1 VRILLDTQIA
11 IWALTDTKR
20 LGGRARAL
28 IADEANDVFI
38 SAVSVWEIAIKF
50 ALAKR
55 PGAPPFSGAV
65 ALDAFIVAGYRMLYV
80 TAHHAA
86 GVESLPPLHADPFD
100 RLLVAQ
106 ALQEPLR
113 LLTADAVLVGYG
125 AMVIEA

>member
-1 VRILLDTQIA
+1 MRILLDTQIA

-20 LGGRARAL
+20 LSGRARAL
-28 IADEANDVFI
+28 IADKANDVFV

-50 ALAKR
+50 ALGKR
-55 PGAPPFSGAV
+55 AGAPPFSGAV
-65 ALDAFIVAGYRMLYV
+65 ALDAFIAAGYRMLNV
-80 TAHHAA
+80 TPQHAA

-106 ALQEPLR
+106 ALLEPLR
-113 LLTADAVLVGYG
+113 LLTADAVLAGYG

>member
-20 LGGRARAL
+20 LSERARTL
-28 IADEANDVFI
+28 IGDEANDVFV

-55 PGAPPFSGAV
+55 TGAPPFSGTV
-65 ALDAFIVAGYRMLYV
+65 ARDSFRAAGYRMLNV
-80 TAHHAA
+80 TPEHAV
-86 GVESLPPLHADPFD
+86 GIDGLPPLHADPFD
-100 RLLVAQ
+100 RMLISQ

-113 LLTADAVLVGYG
+113 LLTADTALAGYG
-125 AMVIEA
+125 AVVIVA

>member
-20 LGGRARAL
+20 LSGRARGL
-28 IADEANDVFI
+28 IADEANDVFV

-50 ALAKR
+50 VLGKR
-55 PGAPPFSGAV
+55 SGAPPFSGAV
-65 ALDAFIVAGYRMLYV
+65 ALDAFTAAGYRMLNV

-86 GVESLPPLHADPFD
+86 GVESLPRLHADPFD

-106 ALQEPLR
+106 ALFEPLR
-113 LLTADAVLVGYG
+113 LLTADAALAGYG